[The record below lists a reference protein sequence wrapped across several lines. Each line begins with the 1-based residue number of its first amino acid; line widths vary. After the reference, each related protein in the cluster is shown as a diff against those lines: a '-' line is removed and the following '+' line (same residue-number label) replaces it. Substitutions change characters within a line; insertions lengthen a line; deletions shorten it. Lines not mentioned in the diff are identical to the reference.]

1 MNIMFFNLFLHRKSV
16 DYVNLIIDIGNTTA
30 KIAVFE
36 KNEMVDVINDSNSSF
51 YHLEELIQK
60 YQPAKGI
67 LSTVVPLSAD
77 IERQISNLPFKM
89 MKLDATTNIPVQN
102 MYRTPNTL
110 GSDRL
115 AAVVGAYTL
124 NNRNNILVVDA
135 GTCITY
141 EFLDSEGRYWGGNIS
156 PGLNIRMKAMHAMT
170 ASLPEITLEGETPD
184 FGFDTTTALRSGI
197 TKGVTMEIE
206 GYIRKT
212 KVKHPDL
219 MVFLT
224 GGDSEWLAN
233 SLDDTIVTNK
243 NLVLIG
249 LNRILDEN

>member
-60 YQPAKGI
+60 YQPTKGI

-89 MKLDATTNIPVQN
+89 MKLDATTN
-102 MYRTPNTL
+102 
-110 GSDRL
+110 
-115 AAVVGAYTL
+115 AVVGAYTL
-124 NNRNNILVVDA
+124 SNRNNILVVDA

-141 EFLDSEGRYWGGNIS
+141 EFLDSEGRYWGGNVS